1 MKRILKLTYLILIIT
16 LLTGCSFGVASMD
29 RGIKIPEAVNIGIE
43 GSYTFLSVV
52 PIEGAADL
60 DESQFRGMTAYFDVN
75 TARVGDEMVSDPNYK
90 VKLVGI
96 YDFLLSKYRVNP
108 ARLNLQDDEMEV
120 IDINTENTPFYQLF
134 RLSDEIIGIIQGRNF
149 IKFSRL
155 STETVSNR
163 EGVMSAAEKGGIGI
177 ATEDAGIEFQP
188 KAGVLIGLKTPRSE
202 ASGGASAYRTLWI
215 ANDGNVQF
223 AYSAKDLLF
232 PRKEFFQL
240 GVSRNVT
247 GDKVFES
254 LAIRPVNRTVVME
267 DTLKGFVATTERI
280 LDIDFVGNDYIGISR
295 TSSSANLPI
304 ELPETLILAVDK
316 YLGYKGVTITE
327 LAGIEGEEALRR
339 SYESAREKD
348 SNIPAGYDMERL
360 MENLSLQ
367 RRNGHWILNA
377 RVNSARNGGNRFYDF
392 PVSIIPP
399 QKLVTYDELD
409 IPWNKVKAKVPE
421 AIDVFNAPGNSF
433 LLVRTP
439 KYLMMF
445 AITPEHEISQ
455 EPLQVI
461 AVKEEEEIIMAEWA
475 RGDFVDRW
483 TEILS
488 ATGSRVDLTNKE
500 PIAE

>member
-1 MKRILKLTYLILIIT
+1 MKRILNLTYLILIT
-16 LLTGCSFGVASMD
+16 ALLTGCSFGVASMD

-75 TARVGDEMVSDPNYK
+75 TARVGDEMISEPNYK

-108 ARLNLQDDEMEV
+108 ARLNLQDEEMEV

-155 STETVSNR
+155 STETVASR
-163 EGVMSAAEKGGIGI
+163 EGVMSAAEKGTMG
-177 ATEDAGIEFQP
+177 AVEDSSLEFQP
-188 KAGVLIGLKTPRSE
+188 KAGVLIGLKTPRTE

-240 GVSRNVT
+240 SVARNVS

-254 LAIRPVNRTVVME
+254 LTIKPVNRTVVME
-267 DTLKGFVATTERI
+267 DTMNGFVATTERI
-280 LDIDFVGNDYIGISR
+280 IDIDFVGNDYIGISR
-295 TSSSANLPI
+295 TSSSANIPVV
-304 ELPETLILAVDK
+304 LPEALILAVDK
-316 YLGYKGVTITE
+316 YLDYKGVTITE

-348 SNIPAGYDMERL
+348 SSIPAGYDMERL
-360 MENLSLQ
+360 MENLSMQ
-367 RRNGHWILNA
+367 RRNGHWILTA

-409 IPWNKVKAKVPE
+409 IPWHKVKEKIPE

-445 AITPEHEISQ
+445 GITPDREISQ
-455 EPLQVI
+455 EPLQVF
-461 AVKEEEEIIMAEWA
+461 AVKEEEEIVMAEWA

-488 ATGSRVDLTNKE
+488 TTGTRVDLTDSE
-500 PIAE
+500 TVAE

>member
-1 MKRILKLTYLILIIT
+1 MKRILNLTYIILILA

-108 ARLNLQDDEMEV
+108 ARLNLQDEQMEV
-120 IDINTENTPFYQLF
+120 IDINTGNTPFYQLF

-155 STETVSNR
+155 NTDVVATKD
-163 EGVMSAAEKGGIGI
+163 GPMSATEGSMGI
-177 ATEDAGIEFQP
+177 AEDTMLEYQP
-188 KAGVLIGLKTPRSE
+188 KAGVLIGLKSARSE
-202 ASGGASAYRTLWI
+202 ASGGASSYRTLWI
-215 ANDGNVQF
+215 ANDGNIQF
-223 AYSAKDLLF
+223 VYSAKDILF

-240 GVSRNVT
+240 GVTRNVSEE
-247 GDKVFES
+247 KVYES
-254 LAIRPVNRTVVME
+254 LTIKPVNRTVVME
-267 DTLKGFVATTERI
+267 DTMRGFVVTTERL

-295 TSSSANLPI
+295 SSSSVNTPD

-316 YLGYKGVTITE
+316 YLDYKGVTITE
-327 LAGIEGEEALRR
+327 LAGIEGEEALKS

-348 SNIPAGYDMERL
+348 SNIPGGYDMEKL
-360 MENLSLQ
+360 MQNLSMQ
-367 RRNGHWILNA
+367 RRNGHWILTG
-377 RVNSARNGGNRFYDF
+377 RVNSARNSGNRFYDF
-392 PVSIIPP
+392 PISIIPP

-409 IPWNKVKAKVPE
+409 IPWSKVKEKVPE

-445 AITPEHEISQ
+445 GITEDKEISQ

-461 AVKEEEEIIMAEWA
+461 PVNEEEEIVMAEWA

-483 TEILS
+483 TETLS
-488 ATGSRVDLTNKE
+488 VVGTKVDLSE
-500 PIAE
+500 PEGVEE